1 MILAF
6 KNYLL
11 ILHIRGI
18 RGMGGGSIGKEDID
32 NVMNGS
38 CYTEETNTKL

>member
-11 ILHIRGI
+11 ILDIRSI

-32 NVMNGS
+32 RVMTGS
-38 CYTEETNTKL
+38 CYT

>member
-11 ILHIRGI
+11 ILHIRSIG
-18 RGMGGGSIGKEDID
+18 GMGGGLNRKGIYRYSYD
-32 NVMNGS
+32 
-38 CYTEETNTKL
+38 